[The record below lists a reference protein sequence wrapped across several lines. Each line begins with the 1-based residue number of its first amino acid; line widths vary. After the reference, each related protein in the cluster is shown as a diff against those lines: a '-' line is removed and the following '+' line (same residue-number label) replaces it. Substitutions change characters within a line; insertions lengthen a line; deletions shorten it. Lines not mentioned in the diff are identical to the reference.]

1 MRNSLLVNA
10 LMLQLG
16 ESYQPSNFDRLE
28 LTNEPYVEKNL
39 EFMIECVEDINQEQT
54 KYIFY
59 QRNVQRQQQQL
70 QLAIQKRVKMS
81 IFFFY

>member
-1 MRNSLLVNA
+1 VRNSLLVNA

>member
-1 MRNSLLVNA
+1 
-10 LMLQLG
+10 MLQLG